1 MTGLE
6 QSYYIIGIVFMSL
19 MIILI
24 TVIVVAIV
32 VIRNKVVSLERNVS
46 EKLHTISK
54 LPEIVVD
61 IVDAFK
67 DIKKSNK
74 ESSIGSQG
82 KCHVYKSS
90 SRHWMRFNS
99 DIGVLPCSTL

>member
-74 ESSIGSQG
+74 
-82 KCHVYKSS
+82 
-90 SRHWMRFNS
+90 
-99 DIGVLPCSTL
+99 